1 MKAIFVVLFNLFVV
15 SLFSQIELAEDKV
28 SWTFTV
34 EQNGEEAFLIGKIK
48 VAEHWHINAAKLP
61 AGSFSVPTT
70 IVLKKTPNFD
80 LVGGLIEPKPI
91 EKYDKYADE
100 NLIYHEGTVIF
111 KQKIKIKSEKDFELN
126 GTFSFQ
132 TCNDVKCLPNHSA
145 NFKVKVK
152 GVNAEEFVADQKKL
166 IAEFTKVSND
176 IASHKNGS
184 SYVFVNGKWNEV
196 PKGNSAE
203 FYQKYLIL
211 TQKDEK

>member
-1 MKAIFVVLFNLFVV
+1 MKSIFIALLILFCGNV
-15 SLFSQIELAEDKV
+15 FSQIELAEDKV
-28 SWTFTV
+28 SWSFSV
-34 EQNGEEAFLIGKIK
+34 EQNGDEAFVIGKIR
-48 VAEHWHINAAKLP
+48 VVEHWHINAAKLP

-70 IVLKKTPNFD
+70 IVLKKTPNFE
-80 LVGGLIEPKPI
+80 LVGSLIEPKPI

-152 GVNAEEFVADQKKL
+152 GVKAEDIANDQKKL
-166 IAEFTKVSND
+166 ISEFTKVTND
-176 IASHKNGS
+176 EATHKNGS
-184 SYVFVNGKWNEV
+184 SYVLVNGKWNEV
-196 PKGNSAE
+196 PKGNSVA
-203 FYQKYLIL
+203 FYKKYLIL